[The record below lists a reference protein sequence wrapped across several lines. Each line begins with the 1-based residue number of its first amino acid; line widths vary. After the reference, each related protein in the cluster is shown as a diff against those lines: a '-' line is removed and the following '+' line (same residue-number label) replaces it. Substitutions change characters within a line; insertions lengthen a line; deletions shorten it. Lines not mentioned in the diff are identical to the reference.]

1 MVPEECPQSDFPYR
15 FREPNWETRLPLS
28 PQGMIGKAE
37 SNASSTKLGRRTR
50 ALRILVASNH
60 EIFRRGLCGLIEEQ
74 PGWKV
79 CGIAV
84 NAADAVKAAEG
95 GEPDVAVIEL
105 PLPGMEKFEALRKIK
120 AARRATE
127 FVVLSAKEST
137 EEIQQALDAGA
148 KSYIRKEEAAEW
160 LVAAIRSVASHQNL
174 LTPEM
179 IDLALAG
186 TGSRRQR
193 KSEPATGLPLTARE
207 KEVLRLLAQ
216 SYSNKGIAAELAVSL
231 RTAEAHRANIM
242 RKLGF
247 RALADLVRYA
257 IRNNIIEA

>member
-1 MVPEECPQSDFPYR
+1 
-15 FREPNWETRLPLS
+15 
-28 PQGMIGKAE
+28 MIGKTE
-37 SNASSTKLGRRTR
+37 SNARPTKPGPR
-50 ALRILVASNH
+50 ALRILVVSNH

-84 NAADAVKAAEG
+84 NAADAVKAAKK
-95 GEPDVAVIEL
+95 GEPDLAVIEL
-105 PLPGMEKFEALRKIK
+105 PLPGMESFEALRKIR
-120 AARRATE
+120 AAKRATE
-127 FVVLSAKEST
+127 FVVLSAKVST
-137 EEIQQALDAGA
+137 KEIQEAMDAGA
-148 KSYIRKEEAAEW
+148 KSYVKKGETAEW
-160 LVAAIRSVASHQNL
+160 LVSAIGAVANHEVL

-186 TGSRRQR
+186 NASRRQR
-193 KSEPATGLPLTARE
+193 KPEPAAGQPLTARE

-216 SYSNKGIAAELAVSL
+216 SYSNKGTAAELGVSL
-231 RTAEAHRANIM
+231 RTAEAHRANVM